1 MKREDD
7 IMPEEVVLNLTPD
20 PKVLIALTH
29 TDIKPLDALCELIDN
44 AIDSFTSA
52 KLQGIN
58 IVNPCIRIDLP
69 SIKEINSGTGLLR
82 VSDNG
87 PGLTMEA
94 AEKALR
100 AGFSGNNPYD
110 SLGLFGMGFNISTG
124 KIGSV
129 TKFYSCRD
137 DSDKALEVTID
148 LNRINANKDYN
159 VVAYYVEKVNDM
171 RGTIIEISNWWPNGN
186 DNRDFIKNL
195 VNYGVKKIRDELGRR
210 YATILKEGNIKIYVN
225 EGECIAFEHCIWD
238 DSRYVEKSKHGKIP
252 AVFRFDRVL
261 HTQKKC
267 ANCTTTLESFQDE
280 CPACGCRE
288 TRTLEERVYGWVGI
302 QRFDDLSEFGIDL
315 IRNGRAIR
323 ISEKAAFF
331 EFVDEFQK
339 TIKDYPIDSNYG
351 RIVGEV
357 HLNHVP
363 VDFMKQDFQRSSS
376 EWHRAMV
383 FLRGES
389 SLQPTQ
395 PGADKNESPI
405 FKLFQG
411 YRKVKTAGK
420 TDIYMGVWDPVKEEP
435 RRISRDVEKEF
446 YEKFKKKEHGY
457 YDDAEWWKKVEEADK
472 KPVKEMPLCSSCG
485 CQNLEEAEVCFS
497 CGAILK
503 GKKCIS
509 CGEEIPLSAKSCPK
523 CGSSQAPKII
533 KPWTCN
539 ICGTSNDPTFD
550 SCKSCGAQRGE
561 ENHLTFDYLKK
572 HSDKNDVLSIADCS
586 IELANGSKSN
596 PIRVDVYEVTEPL
609 KSNNGTKSLPIFT
622 DKTDLSTLSIFIN
635 LNHRIFKQCRIKPE
649 QMIAEEIAE
658 FVYMTNRSIN
668 VKDGTHTIPYIA
680 WQIIEKYWAERL
692 EGSGND
698 LRASVESILLS
709 IRERL
714 IYSNN
719 PELSNYFDLLDSDQ
733 QKEFINEMINAGEDI
748 SKVSEYKADCRY
760 LKYVPAAFL
769 IKLFELKPEF
779 FFDGKVWDEPYSI
792 SDVGEDITAF
802 MQERTKALYKGC
814 LDDLLFYIKY
824 KTPSDMIVQR
834 TTLAVEWLK
843 ERVAE

>member
-1 MKREDD
+1 MT
-7 IMPEEVVLNLTPD
+7 EEVVLNLTPD

-44 AIDSFTSA
+44 AIDSFASA

-58 IVNPCIRIDLP
+58 IVNPCIKIDLP
-69 SIKEINSGTGLLR
+69 SIKEINDGTGLLR

-94 AEKALR
+94 AEKALK

-137 DSDKALEVTID
+137 ESDKAIEVTID
-148 LNRINANKDYN
+148 LNRININKDYN
-159 VVAYYVEKVNDM
+159 VVAYYVEKANSM
-171 RGTIIEISNWWPNGN
+171 HGTIIEISNWWPNGN

-225 EGECIAFEHCIWD
+225 EGECVAFEHCIWD
-238 DSRYVEKSKHGKIP
+238 DSRYVEKSKHGRIP

-288 TRTLEERVYGWVGI
+288 IRTLEERVYGWVGI

-331 EFVDEFQK
+331 EYVDEFQK

-395 PGADKNESPI
+395 PGADKNESYV

-411 YRKVKTAGK
+411 YRKVKKPGK
-420 TDIYMGVWDPVKEEP
+420 TDMYMGVWDPVNEEA

-446 YEKFKKKEHGY
+446 YERFKKKEPGY
-457 YDDAEWWKKVEEADK
+457 YDDTEWWKKVEEADK
-472 KPVKEMPLCSSCG
+472 RPVKEMPLCPSCG
-485 CQNLEEAEVCFS
+485 CQNLEEAEVCVS
-497 CGAILK
+497 CGEVLK
-503 GKKCIS
+503 GKTCVS
-509 CGEEIPLSAKSCPK
+509 CGELIPLSAKSCPK
-523 CGSSQAPKII
+523 CGNSQEPKII
-533 KPWTCN
+533 KPWVCN
-539 ICGTSNDPTFD
+539 ICGTSNDPSFD
-550 SCKSCGAQRGE
+550 NCKVCGTQRGE
-561 ENHLTFDYLKK
+561 ENHLTFEYLKK
-572 HSDKNDVLSIADCS
+572 HSDKNDVLSIDDCS

-596 PIRVDVYEVTEPL
+596 SIRVDVYEVTVPL
-609 KSNNGTKSLPIFT
+609 KSNNSSKSLPIFT
-622 DKTDLSTLSIFIN
+622 DKTDLSTLSIFLN
-635 LNHRIFKQCRIKPE
+635 LNHRIFKQCRMKPE
-649 QMIAEEIAE
+649 QIIAEEIAE
-658 FVYMTNRSIN
+658 FIYMTNRSIS
-668 VKDGTHTIPYIA
+668 VKDGTHTIPYIS
-680 WQIIEKYWAERL
+680 WQVIEKYWAERL

-698 LRASVESILLS
+698 LMASVESILLS
-709 IRERL
+709 IREKL
-714 IYSNN
+714 IYSKNS
-719 PELSNYFDLLDSDQ
+719 ELSNYFDLLDSDQ
-733 QKEFINEMINAGEDI
+733 QKEFVNTMINAGEDV

-769 IKLFELKPEF
+769 VKLFDLKPEF
-779 FFDGKVWDEPYSI
+779 FFDGKVWDEPYCI
-792 SDVGEDITAF
+792 SDMGKDITAF

-814 LDDLLFYIKY
+814 LEDLLFYIKY
-824 KTPSDMIVQR
+824 KSTSDMIVQR

-843 ERVAE
+843 EKVAD